1 LHPVVKI
8 LLGLLLV
15 AAGAYWIFRGP
26 SLVNLLGVTSG
37 TARADLL
44 VLINGGVPLF
54 VLLIGLFIIWLEWDE
69 WKIEKELA
77 REERRRKR

>member
-1 LHPVVKI
+1 MVKI

-15 AAGAYWIFRGP
+15 AAGAYWIFYGG
-26 SLVNLLGVTSG
+26 NLASILGVKSG
-37 TARADLL
+37 TALADLL
-44 VLINGGVPLF
+44 VLVNGGVPLF

-77 REERRRKR
+77 AEERKRKR